1 MAAARARA
9 LRTLIAG
16 PGRAVRCVRPLS
28 STSEALPSPL
38 YRNGNRSRST
48 SCEKT
53 DRNFAVRGFGSVPE
67 STADTQHAAV
77 SLNQYVD
84 SRSSPADDA
93 ALLAELRAAT
103 FQTWPKA
110 EQLIDEPQGKLLTF
124 LVQLTR
130 ASKVLEIGC
139 FTGYS
144 AICLANGLA
153 PSGSLLTCDVNEE
166 TMAFA
171 DSYFRR
177 SARSAQIQSMCRDGL
192 ELLDD
197 LAGRGEQFDVIFVD
211 ANKRQYA
218 NYYETILAKRLLRP
232 DGLLIFDNT
241 LFRGRVLAAANGLAS
256 KKERLAHGLAAFNA
270 HVAADPR
277 TSQTLLPLW
286 DGVTLVRQA
295 S

>member
-1 MAAARARA
+1 MAARA
-9 LRTLIAG
+9 LRTLG
-16 PGRAVRCVRPLS
+16 PGRAVRFVRALSNASEGPLS
-28 STSEALPSPL
+28 PRWRIGRRGRCCSGEKL
-38 YRNGNRSRST
+38 GRSIT
-48 SCEKT
+48 
-53 DRNFAVRGFGSVPE
+53 VRGFGSLPE
-67 STADTQHAAV
+67 SIEDTKHAAV

-84 SRSSPADDA
+84 SNSSSADDA
-93 ALLAELRAAT
+93 ALLAELREAT

-124 LVQLTR
+124 LVQL
-130 ASKVLEIGC
+130 AQANKVLEIGC

-153 PSGSLLTCDVNEE
+153 ATGSLLTCDVNEE

-171 DSYFRR
+171 NTYFRR
-177 SARSAQIQSMCRDGL
+177 SSRSAQIQSACRDGM
-192 ELLDD
+192 ELLED
-197 LAGRGEQFDVIFVD
+197 LASRNERFDVIFVD
-211 ANKRQYA
+211 ANKRQYVA
-218 NYYETILAKRLLRP
+218 YYETIVAKRLLRT

-241 LFRGRVLAAANGLAS
+241 LFRGRVLAVANGLAS

>member
-1 MAAARARA
+1 MAAATM
-9 LRTLIAG
+9 RTLIAG
-16 PGRAVRCVRPLS
+16 PGRANRCASALRS
-28 STSEALPSPL
+28 ASEALPSPL
-38 YRNGNRSRST
+38 RRISRRGRCT
-48 SCEKT
+48 SGEKIR
-53 DRNFAVRGFGSVPE
+53 RNFAVRGFGSVPE
-67 STADTQHAAV
+67 STADTTHAAG
-77 SLNQYVD
+77 SLNEYVN
-84 SRSSPADDA
+84 SKSSSGDDA
-93 ALLAELRAAT
+93 ALLAELRAVT

-144 AICLANGLA
+144 ALCLANGLTPA
-153 PSGSLLTCDVNEE
+153 GSVLTCDVNEE

-171 DSYFRR
+171 NSYFRR
-177 SARSAQIQSMCRDGL
+177 STRSAQIQSVCRDGM

-197 LAGRGEQFDVIFVD
+197 LAGRSEQFDVIFVD

-218 NYYETILAKRLLRP
+218 AYYETILAKRLLRP

-277 TSQTLLPLW
+277 TCQTLLPLW